1 MMGSGYDYDVNDDN
15 HNAYDDTK
23 QQQSLPYWV
32 EASNNI
38 YQVTWLLYIQSYP
51 YILIFKKLF
60 PTNIVIIM
68 WVILDS

>member
-1 MMGSGYDYDVNDDN
+1 MGSGYDYDVNDDN

-38 YQVTWLLYIQSYP
+38 YQVT
-51 YILIFKKLF
+51 
-60 PTNIVIIM
+60 
-68 WVILDS
+68 